1 MSNHLKQVGRW
12 TLSRRTLSLVFGA
25 WLLLGSAGAA
35 ERPQVVIL
43 ATGGTIAGQ
52 QKKPGE
58 AGYTAGQLAVDAIL
72 AAVPELHTVAQVS
85 GEQIASIGSQ
95 DMNDQVWL
103 RLLRRINELVNDQ
116 AVGGVV
122 VTHGTDTMEETAF
135 FLDLTVATDKPVVLV
150 GAMRPATAAGAD
162 GPLNLLN
169 AVRIAAAPES
179 RGRGVLV
186 ALNEE
191 IHSAREVTKTNTT
204 EVQTFRSPNAGP
216 VGLFT
221 AGHLRYVRAPLGG
234 GRPHF
239 VLGGRA
245 DLPLVEIVY
254 AHANMQA
261 GLVEASAR
269 LGARGLVL
277 AGVGNGNMSRGA
289 MDALAAL
296 AKQGTVVVRS
306 SRVGSGWVSRNVEV
320 DDDTLGF
327 VASQD
332 LNPQKARIL
341 LQLALTQTSDPA
353 RVQAVFDP
361 PNR

>member
-1 MSNHLKQVGRW
+1 MSIHLKQVE
-12 TLSRRTLSLVFGA
+12 RRALSLVFGA
-25 WLLLGSAGAA
+25 WLLIGSAGAA
-35 ERPQVVIL
+35 ELPQVVIL

-58 AGYTAGQLAVDAIL
+58 AGYTAGQVAVDAII
-72 AAVPELHTVAQVS
+72 AAVPELHAVAQVR

-95 DMNDQVWL
+95 DMSDQIWL
-103 RLLRRINELVNDQ
+103 RLLRRIGELVNDQ
-116 AVGGVV
+116 AVGGIV
-122 VTHGTDTMEETAF
+122 VTHGTDTIEETAF

-150 GAMRPATAAGAD
+150 GAMRPATAVGAD

-169 AVRIAAAPES
+169 AVKIAAAPES

-186 ALNEE
+186 TLNEE

-221 AGHLRYVRAPLGG
+221 AGHLRYQRAPGG

-239 VLGGRA
+239 ELGDRA
-245 DLPLVEIVY
+245 DLPRVEIVY
-254 AHANMQA
+254 AHANMHA
-261 GLVEASAR
+261 GLVAAGAQ

-277 AGVGNGNMSRGA
+277 AGVGNGNMSQGA
-289 MDALAAL
+289 MDAFAAL
-296 AKQGTVVVRS
+296 AQQGTVVVRS

-320 DDDTLGF
+320 DDDALGF
-327 VASQD
+327 VTSQD

-353 RVQAVFDP
+353 KVQAMFDP